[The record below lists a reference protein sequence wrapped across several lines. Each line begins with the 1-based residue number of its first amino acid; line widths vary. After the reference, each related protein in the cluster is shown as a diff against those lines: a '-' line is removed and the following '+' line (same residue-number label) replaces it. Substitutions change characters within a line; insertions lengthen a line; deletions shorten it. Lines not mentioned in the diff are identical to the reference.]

1 MRIRLTGRSG
11 TAASAHRS
19 TPGRNG
25 GLIARRVRSRAGT
38 VGWKGSEMIR
48 SRVASLCVFALAFG
62 GIVGLAAPAQAVQA
76 AQSTVVNAVPAT
88 TTPDVNNGAVM
99 AIAQVGGQMLAGGS
113 FTSVS
118 PHATPGTVYSL
129 NYVFAFNASTGAID
143 HTGFLPVVNGEV
155 DTIIP
160 GPAANEAYIAGQF
173 TTVNGVKERVALVN
187 TTTGAIVP
195 GWKPPAMN
203 AIIGKL
209 VLANGLLFVGG
220 DFTAPTSG
228 LVALNPTTG
237 ALTNYVNLS
246 ITGHHNY
253 GTQCDPNSTS
263 CAIAGVGVKS
273 MDINPAGTQMIIIGN
288 FTGVG
293 PAGGTSLPRDQVA
306 MIDLGSTSASVDP
319 NWATDAYT
327 AACFSWAFDS
337 YIRDVQYS
345 PDGSYFVVVATGGS
359 GTNSDGTNS
368 SCDTAARFETTGQG
382 ADVRPTWIDYTGQ
395 DSLWSVA
402 ITGTAIYV
410 GGHQRWLNNSKGFD
424 YAGAGAVPRPGLAAM
439 NPENGLPIAWN
450 PGRNPRGGGAHSVLA
465 TPTGLWVGSDTDYIG
480 NRQYLHK
487 KIAFFP
493 LAGGATLPSDA
504 TPTLPGR
511 VYTAGAYPTPGS
523 TNVLYRVDTGGPTI
537 PAIDGGP
544 DWQGD
549 TSDPSPYRNSG
560 SNTSSWSPITNVD
573 STVPASTPSAIFN
586 TERWDPGND
595 VGDNGNLRWTF
606 PVPAG
611 DVVDVRLYFA
621 NRYGGTSQVGQR
633 VFNVSIDGQSFLNN
647 FDIVATAG
655 DQTGTMKDKTL
666 TSDGEVTIEFSH
678 VVENPLIDGIEI
690 VKQSGPTNF
699 TNPVPIYRVHAGGG
713 EIDATDGQ
721 PANWLEDDSD
731 TVGTGGPLR
740 SGGNV
745 ANWGQPWGG
754 TVGSTV
760 PSYVPADIFSTE
772 RWAPQTYSFPVAS
785 GTPVTVNLFMA
796 NNCGCTASPGQ
807 RIFNVAIDGNPV
819 LSNYDIVNDVGNLV
833 GEMKSFNVT
842 APASGMVTVA
852 YTNGPADN
860 AVVNGLEVDQDG
872 ATPILPST
880 NVDRFSYRHFDGTT
894 AGSEQNLSTGISWGS
909 IRGAFTVN
917 GELVYGKTDG
927 NLYERTFNGSTFGSE
942 VLLDPWAD
950 PYWENIS
957 TGSGQNYLGA
967 ESTFGA
973 EIPSVTSMFFTSGRI
988 YYTLAG
994 NPTMFWRWFEP
1005 DDGIVGSDEFSVND
1019 GNNWSDTAGAFLS
1032 GSTLYFAD
1040 RGTGELYS
1048 IGWNGTQAT
1057 GSSSVAD
1064 ASQDWASRGIFML
1077 ADATNPNK
1085 PPVAA
1090 FTPSCSSTSNACTFD
1105 ATASID
1111 PDGNITDYAW
1121 DFGDGSSE
1129 HHTDGTPFSHTF
1141 PNPGKYTVTL
1151 TVTDND
1157 GATDTQTENV
1167 TAGETA
1173 PVPTFVSATTAC
1185 GPGTGTCG
1193 SNSTTVVGVP
1203 SGTARG
1209 DALLMFVTWPTSST
1223 VSASVPTGW
1232 TLLAKDANSPLES
1245 DVYYRTATPS
1255 DIGSTWTVT
1264 FSGKTKNSVTLADY
1278 TGADSHTIEAFA
1290 KATDSSTASHTTP
1303 TTSVVNDGSLAVS
1316 FWADKSSTTTAWAPP
1331 GSVTADATS
1340 FDTGNAYVTSLLAHS
1355 GSTVNS
1361 GPYGGLLAKSSP
1373 GTSGKGVE
1381 WTIILAPLGTTNA
1394 PPVAAFTSSCDTTL
1408 TCSLDGSGSYDPD
1421 GTVSTWAWDFGD
1433 GNSRPQVGRRRR
1445 RTSTP
1450 CRGRTT

>member
-1 MRIRLTGRSG
+1 M
-11 TAASAHRS
+11 
-19 TPGRNG
+19 
-25 GLIARRVRSRAGT
+25 
-38 VGWKGSEMIR
+38 
-48 SRVASLCVFALAFG
+48 
-62 GIVGLAAPAQAVQA
+62 
-76 AQSTVVNAVPAT
+76 
-88 TTPDVNNGAVM
+88 
-99 AIAQVGGQMLAGGS
+99 
-113 FTSVS
+113 
-118 PHATPGTVYSL
+118 
-129 NYVFAFNASTGAID
+129 
-143 HTGFLPVVNGEV
+143 
-155 DTIIP
+155 
-160 GPAANEAYIAGQF
+160 
-173 TTVNGVKERVALVN
+173 
-187 TTTGAIVP
+187 
-195 GWKPPAMN
+195 
-203 AIIGKL
+203 
-209 VLANGLLFVGG
+209 
-220 DFTAPTSG
+220 
-228 LVALNPTTG
+228 
-237 ALTNYVNLS
+237 
-246 ITGHHNY
+246 
-253 GTQCDPNSTS
+253 
-263 CAIAGVGVKS
+263 
-273 MDINPAGTQMIIIGN
+273 
-288 FTGVG
+288 
-293 PAGGTSLPRDQVA
+293 
-306 MIDLGSTSASVDP
+306 
-319 NWATDAYT
+319 
-327 AACFSWAFDS
+327 
-337 YIRDVQYS
+337 
-345 PDGSYFVVVATGGS
+345 
-359 GTNSDGTNS
+359 
-368 SCDTAARFETTGQG
+368 
-382 ADVRPTWIDYTGQ
+382 
-395 DSLWSVA
+395 
-402 ITGTAIYV
+402 
-410 GGHQRWLNNSKGFD
+410 
-424 YAGAGAVPRPGLAAM
+424 
-439 NPENGLPIAWN
+439 
-450 PGRNPRGGGAHSVLA
+450 
-465 TPTGLWVGSDTDYIG
+465 
-480 NRQYLHK
+480 
-487 KIAFFP
+487 
-493 LAGGATLPSDA
+493 
-504 TPTLPGR
+504 
-511 VYTAGAYPTPGS
+511 
-523 TNVLYRVDTGGPTI
+523 
-537 PAIDGGP
+537 
-544 DWQGD
+544 
-549 TSDPSPYRNSG
+549 
-560 SNTSSWSPITNVD
+560 
-573 STVPASTPSAIFN
+573 
-586 TERWDPGND
+586 
-595 VGDNGNLRWTF
+595 
-606 PVPAG
+606 
-611 DVVDVRLYFA
+611 
-621 NRYGGTSQVGQR
+621 
-633 VFNVSIDGQSFLNN
+633 
-647 FDIVATAG
+647 
-655 DQTGTMKDKTL
+655 
-666 TSDGEVTIEFSH
+666 
-678 VVENPLIDGIEI
+678 ENPLIDGIEI

-1433 GNSRPQVGRRRR
+1433 GNSQAASGSPTTSYQYAVPGTYNVTLTVTDNNNATTSVTHAVTVSGPVQNIGFGGTNAADGTTSAPTVLVPGAAAAGDTLLMFVSYASTTITATTPTGWIKAASQSASNLSTIVYEKTATAGDLGSSPSVTLSGSVKASITIADYSNTAASPIETSASATSTGFSHAAPAVSGLASGSWVVSYWTDKSSTTTAWTLPGAVTKRGLPVYGSGNGAISAAIGDSNGAVSGSTLVRRR
-1445 RTSTP
+1445 
-1450 CRGRTT
+1450 